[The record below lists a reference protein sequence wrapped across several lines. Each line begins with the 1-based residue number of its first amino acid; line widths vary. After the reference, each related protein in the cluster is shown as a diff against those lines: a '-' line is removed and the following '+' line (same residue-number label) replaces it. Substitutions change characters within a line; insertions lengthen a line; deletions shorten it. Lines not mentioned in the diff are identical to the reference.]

1 MNTQSNERGE
11 RSYVQSF
18 LRLLPSLMVSTG
30 TELLGRG
37 LIQYSRE
44 LGVQFDRPIDECTW
58 WLLEGLDPKQ
68 MVGLYRAVFDSG

>member
-1 MNTQSNERGE
+1 
-11 RSYVQSF
+11 
-18 LRLLPSLMVSTG
+18 MVSTG
-30 TELLGRG
+30 AELLGRG